1 MRNIVLLT
9 GITGYL
15 GSYIASELVNRGD
28 VVIGLKR
35 SASDLTRIKRIIN
48 KLDTL
53 SADPTPGS
61 DSKIFSEKRTIF
73 DTKNFYLFFHFFFL
87 KQ

>member
-1 MRNIVLLT
+1 MKNIVLLT

-48 KLDTL
+48 KLIL
-53 SADPTPGS
+53 YFMLF
-61 DSKIFSEKRTIF
+61 IFSPK
-73 DTKNFYLFFHFFFL
+73 FFFL
-87 KQ
+87 KPIQLKYFAPKI